1 MENIKIYL
9 KYFVINL
16 AKSVLN
22 YFGEGATISSKN
34 VFQTDE
40 TDGDEH
46 MFI

>member
-22 YFGEGATISSKN
+22 YFGESTTISSKTI
-34 VFQTDE
+34 FQNDDTDR
-40 TDGDEH
+40 DEH